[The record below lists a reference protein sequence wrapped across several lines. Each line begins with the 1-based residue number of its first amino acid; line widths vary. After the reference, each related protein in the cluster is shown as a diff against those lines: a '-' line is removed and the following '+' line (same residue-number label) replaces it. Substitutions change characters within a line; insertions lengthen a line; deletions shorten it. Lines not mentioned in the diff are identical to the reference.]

1 MPHERS
7 CSHACH
13 PLSLSLT
20 LVVLAVALAVAV
32 LANWRE
38 RRPRPGN
45 PSLVP
50 YTAIQIVAIVVFV
63 LMAAHLVSL
72 LTGHQLTSRFLR

>member
-1 MPHERS
+1 MGVG
-7 CSHACH
+7 AT
-13 PLSLSLT
+13 LS
-20 LVVLAVALAVAV
+20 VLGVALALAA

-38 RRPRPGN
+38 RRPHPGE
-45 PSLVP
+45 PTLMP
-50 YTAIQIVAIVVFV
+50 YTLIQILAIVLAL